1 MNCRKSKGSLVNK
14 MEWAQWAL
22 EYLAKAR
29 SATHEDFNAAMQ
41 ELKGYDHIVRQQSWY
56 SSCKNIIPTLYH
68 RSMEFLADLNIPG
81 SEFSSPDAFDTE
93 LRDYR
98 AFVQGMTDELL
109 SEVEKYKR
117 VHNLGEAPSL
127 VYVAMRQVNNV
138 AGALDYVRSKAP
150 EAAGSAAATDPVQV
164 DIDLIAGL
172 ARRFHEAVLSLIKHP
187 HAGAPLK
194 IADEWDCQYLF
205 RAILAANFPQVRDE
219 EWNPSVAGSAARCEF
234 FLKPLAT
241 MIELKYARK
250 ASDAKKI
257 KAELATDFVD
267 YGGNVLVKRMVGL
280 VYDPGYVL
288 PATLATDLSGPRQG
302 LERVEVVVSPPR
314 I

>member
-1 MNCRKSKGSLVNK
+1 
-14 MEWAQWAL
+14 MEWAQWTI
-22 EYLAKAR
+22 EYLTKAR
-29 SATHEDFNAAMQ
+29 SATHDDFNAAMQ
-41 ELKGYDHIVRQQSWY
+41 ELRDYDHIVRQQSWY
-56 SSCKNIIPTLYH
+56 SSCKSIIPTLYH
-68 RSMEFLADLNIPG
+68 RSMEFVADPNIPG

-93 LRDYR
+93 LRNYR
-98 AFVQGMTDELL
+98 AFVQAMTDELIA
-109 SEVEKYKR
+109 VTEKYKK
-117 VHNLGEAPSL
+117 VHKVDDPPSL

-138 AGALDYVRSKAP
+138 AAALDYVRSKEP
-150 EAAGSAAATDPVQV
+150 EPVVSMAATDPVEA

-172 ARRFHEAVLSLIKHP
+172 ALRFHEAVLSLNKHP
-187 HAGAPLK
+187 HGGASLK
-194 IADEWDCQYLF
+194 ITDEWDCQYLF

-250 ASDAKKI
+250 ASDGKKI
-257 KAELATDFVD
+257 KTELATDYVD
-267 YGGNVLVKRMVGL
+267 YGGNALVKRLISL

-302 LERVEVVVSPPR
+302 LDRVQVVVSPPR